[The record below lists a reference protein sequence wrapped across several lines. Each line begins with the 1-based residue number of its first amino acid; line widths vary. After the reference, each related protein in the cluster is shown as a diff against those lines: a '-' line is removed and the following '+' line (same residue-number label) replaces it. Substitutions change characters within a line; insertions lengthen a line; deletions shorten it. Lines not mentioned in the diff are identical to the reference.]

1 MIKIIHRVND
11 VQDLN
16 KLSVNFGVEIDIRA
30 NNGALI
36 LSHDLNQK
44 NSPNL
49 NDYLDVYNHQFLVA
63 NIKESGIEEEVINAL
78 ETKDISNYFLLDVE
92 FPFLLQ
98 NFKKYGDILC
108 LRYSYFEGID
118 TIKNFVGEIKWVWI
132 DTYKDFE
139 LTNEIADILK
149 NFNLCLVSPSR
160 WGYKEKV
167 SDHIEKFKRFDLSF
181 KAIMIEENEHF

>member
-44 NSPNL
+44 NSSNL

-78 ETKDISNYFLLDVE
+78 ETKNISNYFLLDVE

-167 SDHIEKFKRFDLSF
+167 SDYIEKFKRFDLSF

>member
-44 NSPNL
+44 NSSNL

-98 NFKKYGDILC
+98 NFKK
-108 LRYSYFEGID
+108 
-118 TIKNFVGEIKWVWI
+118 
-132 DTYKDFE
+132 
-139 LTNEIADILK
+139 
-149 NFNLCLVSPSR
+149 
-160 WGYKEKV
+160 
-167 SDHIEKFKRFDLSF
+167 
-181 KAIMIEENEHF
+181 